1 MEFYSVTDI
10 GQKRSLNE
18 DYYGEVIREDFSVFI
33 VADGMGGHNAGEVAS
48 QKAVEEIEE
57 YFNEIESLS
66 SQVLVNIQKSIDKAN
81 LKIFEMASEDEELN
95 NMGTTVVIA
104 VIYEDDLFVGNV
116 GDSRCYLLSSYG
128 FRQISRD
135 HSLIN
140 EMISLGSLSEEEADQ
155 LNQRNIITKS
165 VGTNESVEANMIKVS
180 LEEGDLILLCTDGLD
195 SHLYDEEIEEI
206 LRENKPIDYKVEK
219 LIYLANE
226 LGGSDNITVT
236 LVEMGEKAHES
247 DR

>member
-18 DYYGEVIREDFSVFI
+18 DYYGQVIREDFSVFI

-66 SQVLVNIQKSIDKAN
+66 SQVLVDIQKSIDKAN

-128 FRQISRD
+128 FQQISRD

>member
-66 SQVLVNIQKSIDKAN
+66 SQVLVNIQKSIEKAN
-81 LKIFEMASEDEELN
+81 SKIFEMASEDEELN

-128 FRQISRD
+128 FQQISRD